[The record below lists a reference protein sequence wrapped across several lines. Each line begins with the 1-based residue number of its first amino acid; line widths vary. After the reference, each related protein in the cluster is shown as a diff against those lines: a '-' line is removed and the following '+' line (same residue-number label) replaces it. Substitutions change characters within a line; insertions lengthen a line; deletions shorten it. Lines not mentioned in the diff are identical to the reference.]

1 MVKNM
6 PSEVRLP
13 GFKFCL
19 FHSVFD
25 CGISCRLQKCSVP
38 LTQEKGSVY
47 LLVCHLVSILAF
59 LSMNTLFMSTYVLSS
74 LSSLCKSIFFVH
86 LFVVRL
92 QVGETHIVF
101 RENTVG

>member
-1 MVKNM
+1 M
-6 PSEVRLP
+6 
-13 GFKFCL
+13 
-19 FHSVFD
+19 
-25 CGISCRLQKCSVP
+25 P

-47 LLVCHLVSILAF
+47 LLVCNLVSILAF

-74 LSSLCKSIFFVH
+74 LNFLCKSIFFVH